1 MKMLFLTGGSPATV
15 FALAPLATAA
25 RLQGHEVLVA
35 SPDEM
40 VAFASAVGLPTVPVT
55 DGTMRRFMFSDRDNR
70 ALDLPAGP
78 QERLHFNG
86 RGFGRFAAASLPAL
100 RELVA
105 DWAPDLVVGGS
116 LCYAAPLIAHEI
128 GVPFV
133 RHTWDLGEPPG
144 IDAGAADELAPELSA
159 LGLAGL
165 PETHLWVDICPPS
178 LRAPSSLGPRQS
190 MRFVPYNEQRA
201 LKPWMYRSG
210 DRPRV
215 CVTAGSR
222 VSHEAELAYLQ
233 ELLDSVADL
242 DVELV
247 VAAPEAVAKD
257 LKADP
262 DRVRA
267 GWIPLDVLLT
277 TCRLIVHHGG
287 GQTSLTALNAGVPQ
301 LLIPN
306 IPKMLPPCERISDRG
321 AAITLPEDRQ
331 TPARLRAAAEEILH
345 TPSYLASARAIRA
358 EIAEQ
363 PVPAEVVAGLEALVH
378 G

>member
-1 MKMLFLTGGSPATV
+1 MPHLT
-15 FALAPLATAA
+15 TAA
-25 RLQGHEVLVA
+25 
-35 SPDEM
+35 
-40 VAFASAVGLPTVPVT
+40 PVV
-55 DGTMRRFMFSDRDNR
+55 DD
-70 ALDLPAGP
+70 ALLAAAHPAP
-78 QERLHFNG
+78 WTARLHPVPPRDLLVQLRAPTRLLNRRAG
-86 RGFGRFAAASLPAL
+86 RGGLDRGRLVEARARLP
-100 RELVA
+100 R
-105 DWAPDLVVGGS
+105 S
-116 LCYAAPLIAHEI
+116 
-128 GVPFV
+128 
-133 RHTWDLGEPPG
+133 DLGLLARPET
-144 IDAGAADELAPELSA
+144 AGLGRCLNQLLHPRRAPAA
-159 LGLAGL
+159 LGLDGL
-165 PETHLWVDICPPS
+165 PEAALWVDICPPT
-178 LRAPSSLGPRQS
+178 LRAAPSPGPRQS

-201 LKPWMYRSG
+201 LQPWMYRGG

-233 ELLDSVADL
+233 ELVDSIAGL

-262 DRVRA
+262 EQVRA

-306 IPKMLPPCERISDRG
+306 IPKMLPPCERISARG

-331 TPARLRAAAEEILH
+331 SPTGCAPPPRRSWATRPTWPQPAR
-345 TPSYLASARAIRA
+345 SARRSPNSPFPPRWWRGWRRSSMASRATEPFPPAACGGDIREGA
-358 EIAEQ
+358 
-363 PVPAEVVAGLEALVH
+363 V
-378 G
+378 